1 MDEFFQEA
9 GRAGRNG
16 TQSSSCIHYNGHDI
30 SKGRKAMTQVM
41 REYVSTSLCRRKII
55 MVHFDT
61 SVPEYWNSMHM
72 HYCCDNCAL
81 SCQCDDC
88 VCNRQFDNLT
98 SSLSSSHLSNAAV
111 VSTGSSAI
119 CDDLTCQQLR
129 SDLLQFRM
137 SLSPEFTSVGIS
149 LTTGFSME
157 LVDIVLANFFEINSL
172 EDVLNQLPLFS
183 DKHGKE
189 IWKIITKYKK
199 DQSKQVG

>member
-1 MDEFFQEA
+1 
-9 GRAGRNG
+9 
-16 TQSSSCIHYNGHDI
+16 
-30 SKGRKAMTQVM
+30 
-41 REYVSTSLCRRKII
+41 

-61 SVPEYWNSMHM
+61 SVQEYQNSMHM
-72 HYCCDNCAL
+72 HYCHDNCAL

-157 LVDIVLANFFEINSL
+157 LVDIVQANFFQINSL

-183 DKHGKE
+183 NKHGKE